1 MMVQGSIQ
9 RMQFLVTGFDPA
21 RIEGGNG
28 LSRRDVTKEP
38 NNQRIKTED
47 RVIHPLP
54 TSSERK

>member
-1 MMVQGSIQ
+1 MVQGSVQ
-9 RMQFLVTGFDPA
+9 RMQFLVTGFGPA

-38 NNQRIKTED
+38 NNRFMNTED

-54 TSSERK
+54 TSYELE